1 MMKIGPGQF
10 MAQPLAKDSAMEIE
24 RLSQRLLGL
33 QLEREL
39 KSYRMLK
46 EIL

>member
-1 MMKIGPGQF
+1 MMRLGPGQF
-10 MAQPLAKDSAMEIE
+10 MAQPLALNAATEIE

-39 KSYRMLK
+39 KSYRMLR
-46 EIL
+46 EVL